1 MNLFSPEQ
9 VGTAQQ
15 TNCAGLVDL
24 TNKVVEGVEKL
35 TELNFRMIK
44 TTMAKTQESTQKAL
58 SVEGPQ
64 ELLGLQASLAASMAE
79 KMQSYSRQ
87 VWDIVSATQAEFA
100 RIAQTQYKAYT
111 DRTQTLFE
119 DVAKRAPA
127 GSEAGI
133 AAWKSVIELTNTL
146 YETAQKSSQ
155 QAVQVT
161 NSNFD
166 AAAVAASKAARRASE
181 ATVNSAKQ

>member
-1 MNLFSPEQ
+1 MNLLTPEQ
-9 VGTAQQ
+9 IAAAQES
-15 TNCAGLVDL
+15 NLDFVFGL
-24 TNKVVEGVEKL
+24 TNNIVAGVATL
-35 TELNFRMIK
+35 AELNLR
-44 TTMAKTQESTQKAL
+44 ALQSTLAETKKSAQRVL
-58 SVEGPQ
+58 SVKGPQ
-64 ELLGLQASLAASMAE
+64 EGGALQASLAAPIAE

-87 VWDIVSATQAEFA
+87 VWEIVSATQAEFA

-127 GSEAGI
+127 GSETGI

-146 YETAQKSSQ
+146 YETAQKNSQ
-155 QAVQVT
+155 QAVQVA

-166 AAAVAASKAARRASE
+166 AAAVAASKAARHAS
-181 ATVNSAKQ
+181 AASGNSAKQ

>member
-1 MNLFSPEQ
+1 MNLLPPEQ
-9 VGTAQQ
+9 IAAVQKSNLDIAFS
-15 TNCAGLVDL
+15 L
-24 TNKVVEGVEKL
+24 TNNVVAGVQKL
-35 TELNFRMIK
+35 TELNLQAFQS
-44 TTMAKTQESTQKAL
+44 TLAETQQSAQQAL
-58 SVEGPQ
+58 CVKGPQ
-64 ELLGLQASLAASMAE
+64 ERLEQQASFAAPAAE

-87 VWDIVSATQAEFA
+87 VWDIVAATQAEFA
-100 RIAQTQYKAYT
+100 RIAQIQYKAYT

-119 DVAKRAPA
+119 EVAKRAPA
-127 GSEAGI
+127 GSETGI

-166 AAAVAASKAARRASE
+166 AATAAASKAARRASA
-181 ATVNSAKQ
+181 ATGNGAAR

>member
-1 MNLFSPEQ
+1 MNLSPREQIAAAQKGNLDIVFSS
-9 VGTAQQ
+9 
-15 TNCAGLVDL
+15 TNNIAAGVQ
-24 TNKVVEGVEKL
+24 KL
-35 TELNFRMIK
+35 TELNLQAFQS
-44 TTMAKTQESTQKAL
+44 TLAETQKNAQQAL
-58 SVEGPQ
+58 SVKSPQ
-64 ELLGLQASLAASMAE
+64 ERLALQASLAAPMAE
-79 KMQSYSRQ
+79 KMRSYSRQ

-111 DRTQTLFE
+111 DRVQTLFE

-127 GSEAGI
+127 GSETGI
-133 AAWKSVIELTNTL
+133 AAWKSAIELTNTL

-155 QAVQVT
+155 QAVQVA

-181 ATVNSAKQ
+181 ASGNSAKQ

>member
-1 MNLFSPEQ
+1 MNLLPLEQ
-9 VGTAQQ
+9 IAAAKKSNLDVAFG
-15 TNCAGLVDL
+15 L
-24 TNKVVEGVEKL
+24 TNNIVAGVQKL
-35 TELNFRMIK
+35 TELNLQMIK
-44 TTMAKTQESTQKAL
+44 TTMAETQENAQQAL
-58 SVEGPQ
+58 SKGTQ
-64 ELLGLQASLAASMAE
+64 ERLAQQASLAAPMAE

-87 VWDIVSATQAEFA
+87 VWDIVSATQAGFA
-100 RIAQTQYKAYT
+100 RIAQAQYKTYT

-127 GSEAGI
+127 GSETGI

-155 QAVQVT
+155 QAIQVT

>member
-1 MNLFSPEQ
+1 MNLLPPEQ
-9 VGTAQQ
+9 IAAAQKGNLDIVFSS
-15 TNCAGLVDL
+15 TNNIAAGVQ
-24 TNKVVEGVEKL
+24 KL
-35 TELNFRMIK
+35 TELNLQAFQS
-44 TTMAKTQESTQKAL
+44 TLAETQKNAQQAL
-58 SVEGPQ
+58 SVKSPQ
-64 ELLGLQASLAASMAE
+64 ERLALQASLAAPMAE
-79 KMQSYSRQ
+79 KMRSYSRQ

-111 DRTQTLFE
+111 DRVQTLFE

-127 GSEAGI
+127 GSETGI
-133 AAWKSVIELTNTL
+133 AAWKSAIELTNTL

-155 QAVQVT
+155 QAVQVA

-181 ATVNSAKQ
+181 ATVNSAKR